1 MSNAI
6 FPASLPGLTLNTSIA
21 PRFST
26 KIQSAISGRETR
38 AAFMSYPLWDIT
50 FSYSVLRSSA
60 AYLELDQVMGFFL
73 QVKGSFDSFLVTIPN
88 DNAVTDMQFGTGNG
102 TQVAYQLTR
111 TRGAGGFGFVEPVQ
125 NVQTITNVKVN
136 GVETTAYTIN
146 SAGLIT
152 FTTAPASSAVITWT
166 GSFYYRC
173 RFTQDTA
180 SFDRFMNNLWEL
192 KKVQMVGAIGNK
204 V

>member
-6 FPASLPGLTLNTSIA
+6 FPSALPGITLVTSVA

-50 FSYSVLRSSA
+50 FNYELLRSDSNA
-60 AYLELDQVMGFFL
+60 ELDQVMGFFL
-73 QVKGSFDSFLVTIPN
+73 QVKGSFDSFLVSIPN
-88 DNAVTDMQFGTGNG
+88 DNALTDMTFGTGNAS
-102 TQVAYQLTR
+102 QVAFQLTR

-125 NVQTITNVKVN
+125 NINVITNVKIN
-136 GVETTAYTIN
+136 GVATTAYTI
-146 SAGLIT
+146 SSVGVIT
-152 FTTAPASSAVITWT
+152 FTTAPATSAVITWT
-166 GSFYYRC
+166 GSYYYRC

-192 KKVQMVGAIGNK
+192 KKVQMVGAPGNR

>member
-21 PRFST
+21 PRVST
-26 KIQSAISGRETR
+26 TIQSAISGRETR

>member
-1 MSNAI
+1 MSNAV
-6 FPASLPGLTLNTSIA
+6 FPMSLPGMTPVTSLS

-50 FSYSVLRSSA
+50 FSYEFLRNNA
-60 AYLELDQVMGFFL
+60 TYQELDTLVGFFL
-73 QVKGSFDSFLVTIPN
+73 QVKGSWDDFLVSIPN
-88 DNAVTDMQFGTGNG
+88 DNSVTSMQFGTGNG
-102 TQVAYQLTR
+102 TQVAFQLTR
-111 TRGAGGFGFVEPVQ
+111 TRGAGGFSFVEPVQ
-125 NVQTITNVKVN
+125 NVQTITNVKIN
-136 GVETTAYTIN
+136 GVATTAYTIN
-146 SAGLIT
+146 SSGLIT

-166 GSFYYRC
+166 GSYYYRC

-192 KKVQMVGAIGNK
+192 KKIQMVGAPGNK

>member
-6 FPASLPGLTLNTSIA
+6 FPTSLPGMTLVTSIA

-50 FSYSVLRSSA
+50 FNFELLRSDSTA
-60 AYLELDQVMGFFL
+60 ELDQMMGFFL
-73 QVKGSFDSFLVTIPN
+73 QMKGSFDNFLVTVPE
-88 DNAVTDMQFGTGNG
+88 DNVVTDMNFGIGNG
-102 TQVAYQLTR
+102 SQVAFQLTR
-111 TRGAGGFGFVEPVQ
+111 TCGAGGFGFVEPVQ
-125 NVQTITNVKVN
+125 NVQTITNVKIN
-136 GVETTAYTIN
+136 GVATTAYTIN
-146 SAGLIT
+146 SSGLIT

-166 GSFYYRC
+166 GSYYYRC

-192 KKVQMVGAIGNK
+192 KKIQMVGAPGNK